1 MAYISP
7 MLTNV
12 VTAVKRASVNLN
24 RDFSEI
30 ERLQNSVKGSLD
42 FTRIAFDKIQKGLKN
57 ELGKVMPTI
66 PVVLVNEKAPKG
78 GMYLAISGIDGLAN
92 FAHGN
97 PEFAIS
103 VALMNEQTILC
114 GVVYNPARDELFFAE
129 KGKGAFK
136 EGFRSHERLRV
147 ASKQELEGALV
158 AVKPDVSNV
167 ELSAK
172 IVNNTLALCRDIRVS
187 GATSL
192 DLAYVAAGKLDAVIA
207 PTTMLANMAAGILL
221 VKEAGGM
228 ALDMEQADTRT
239 EDLAMLLNSGNL
251 MAVSFNLS
259 QKIAKVLK

>member
-7 MLTNV
+7 MLTNI
-12 VTAVKRASVNLN
+12 VTAVKKASVNLN

-30 ERLQNSVKGSLD
+30 ERLQNSIKGSLD

-57 ELGKVMPTI
+57 ELAKILPAI
-66 PVVLVNEKAPKG
+66 PSVLINEKTPQN
-78 GMYLAISGIDGLAN
+78 GMYLLVSGIEGLAN

-103 VALMNEQTILC
+103 VALMNGQTILC

-147 ASKQELEGALV
+147 AAKQELDGALI
-158 AVKPDVSNV
+158 AVKPVADDA
-167 ELSAK
+167 EMSAK
-172 IVNNTLALCRDIRVS
+172 LINNTLALSKDVRVS
-187 GATSL
+187 GAVAL
-192 DLAYVAAGKLDAVIA
+192 DLAYVASGKLDAVIA
-207 PTTMLANMAAGILL
+207 PQTMLASMAAGALL

-228 ALDMEQADTRT
+228 VLDMEQADTRT
-239 EDLAMLLNSGNL
+239 EDLSMVLNSGNL

>member
-7 MLTNV
+7 MLTNI
-12 VTAVKRASVNLN
+12 VTAVKKASVNLN

-30 ERLQNSVKGSLD
+30 ERLQNSVKGNMD
-42 FTRIAFDKIQKGLKN
+42 FTRFAFDKIQKNLKN
-57 ELGKVMPTI
+57 EFAKILPAIPT
-66 PVVLVNEKAPKG
+66 VVINEKTPQN
-78 GMYLAISGIDGLAN
+78 GMYLLISGIDGLAN

-103 VALMNEQTILC
+103 VALMNGQTILC

-147 ASKQELEGALV
+147 ASKQELDGALV
-158 AVKPDVSNV
+158 AVKPTANDV
-167 ELSAK
+167 EMSAK
-172 IVNNTLALCRDIRVS
+172 IINNTLALCNDVRVS
-187 GATSL
+187 GSVAL

-207 PTTMLANMAAGILL
+207 PDTMLASMVAGVLL

-228 ALDMEQADTRT
+228 VLEMEQADTRT
-239 EDLAMLLNSGNL
+239 EDLSMVLNSGNL

>member
-7 MLTNV
+7 MLTNI
-12 VTAVKRASVNLN
+12 VTAVKKASVNLN

-30 ERLQNSVKGSLD
+30 EHLQNSVKGSLD
-42 FTRIAFDKIQKGLKN
+42 FTKIAFDKIEKGLKI
-57 ELGKVMPTI
+57 ELAKTMPQI
-66 PVVLVNEKAPKG
+66 PVVLINDKAPKE
-78 GMYLAISGIDGLAN
+78 GMFLSVSGIEGLAN

-103 VALMNEQTILC
+103 CALVNGQTVLA

-147 ASKQELEGALV
+147 SAKQELEGALV
-158 AVKPDVSNV
+158 AVKPSANDT

-172 IVNNTLALCRDIRVS
+172 IINNTLAMCHDVRVCGS
-187 GATSL
+187 LAL

-207 PTTMLANMAAGILL
+207 PESALSSMTAGVLL
-221 VKEAGGM
+221 VKEAGGII
-228 ALDMEQADTRT
+228 LDMAQKDTRT
-239 EDLAMLLNSGNL
+239 EDLPMVLNSGNV

-259 QKIAKVLK
+259 QKIAKILK

>member
-7 MLTNV
+7 MLTNIV
-12 VTAVKRASVNLN
+12 AAVKKASVNLN

-42 FTRIAFDKIQKGLKN
+42 FTRVAFDKIQKGLKL
-57 ELGKVMPTI
+57 ELGKVLPALPTI
-66 PVVLVNEKAPKG
+66 MVNDKTPKDGMFLVV
-78 GMYLAISGIDGLAN
+78 SGIEGLAN

-103 VALMNEQTILC
+103 AALMNGQTILC

-147 ASKQELEGALV
+147 AAKQELDGALV
-158 AVKPDVSNV
+158 AVKPDVNNA

-172 IVNNTLALCRDIRVS
+172 IINNVLALCKDVRVS
-187 GATSL
+187 GSVAL
-192 DLAYVAAGKLDAVIA
+192 DLAYVASGKLDAVIA
-207 PTTMLANMAAGILL
+207 PQTMLASMAAGVLL

-228 ALDMEQADTRT
+228 ALELEQADTRT
-239 EDLAMLLNSGNL
+239 EDLAAVLNSGNL
-251 MAVSFNLS
+251 AAVSFNLS

>member
-7 MLTNV
+7 MLTNI
-12 VTAVKRASVNLN
+12 VTAVKKASVNLN

-42 FTRIAFDKIQKGLKN
+42 FAKIAFDKVEKGVRI
-57 ELGKVMPTI
+57 EFGKIVPAV
-66 PVVLVNEKAPKG
+66 PVVLINDKRPKD
-78 GMYLAISGIDGLAN
+78 GMYLSVSALEGIAN

-103 VALMNEQTILC
+103 AALMSGDTILS

-147 ASKQELEGALV
+147 AAKSELEGALV
-158 AVKPDVSNV
+158 AVKPTANDT
-167 ELSAK
+167 ELSSK
-172 IVNNTLALCRDIRVS
+172 LINNTMALCHDVRVS
-187 GATSL
+187 GTVAL

-207 PTTMLANMAAGILL
+207 PLSPLASIAAGILL
-221 VKEAGGM
+221 VKEAGGIV
-228 ALDMEQADTRT
+228 LDTEQADTRT
-239 EDLAMLLNSGNL
+239 EDLPMLLNSGNL

-259 QKIAKVLK
+259 QKIAKILK

>member
-7 MLTNV
+7 MLTNI
-12 VTAVKRASVNLN
+12 VTAVKKASVNLN

-30 ERLQNSVKGSLD
+30 ERLQNSIKGSLD
-42 FTRIAFDKIQKGLKN
+42 FTRIAFDKIQKGLKA
-57 ELGKVMPTI
+57 ELAKVLPAL
-66 PVVLVNEKAPKG
+66 PVVLFNEKAPKD
-78 GMYLAISGIDGLAN
+78 GMYLAVSGIEGLAN

-103 VALMNEQTILC
+103 AALMNGQTILC
-114 GVVYNPARDELFFAE
+114 GAVYNPARDELFFAE

-147 ASKQELEGALV
+147 AAKQELDGALI
-158 AVKPDVSNV
+158 AVKPDVENV
-167 ELSAK
+167 EQSAK
-172 IVNNTLALCRDIRVS
+172 IINNVLALSHDVRIS
-187 GATSL
+187 GCVAL

-207 PTTMLANMAAGILL
+207 PRLMLASMAAGILL

-228 ALDMEQADTRT
+228 ALELEQADMRT
-239 EDLAMLLNSGNL
+239 EELASVLNSGNL
-251 MAVSFNLS
+251 AAVSFNLS

>member
-7 MLTNV
+7 MLTNIV
-12 VTAVKRASVNLN
+12 NAVKKASVNLG

-42 FTRIAFDKIQKGLKN
+42 FTKVAFDKIEKGLKI
-57 ELGKVMPTI
+57 ELSKTVPQI
-66 PVVLVNEKAPKG
+66 PVVTINEKTPKE
-78 GMYLAISGIDGLAN
+78 GMFLSVSGIEGLAN

-103 VALMNEQTILC
+103 CALINGSVVLC
-114 GVVYNPARDELFFAE
+114 GVIYNPARDELFFAE

-147 ASKQELEGALV
+147 AAKQELEGALV
-158 AVKPDVSNV
+158 AVKPSMNDAT
-167 ELSAK
+167 LSAK
-172 IVNNTLALCRDIRVS
+172 IINNAVALCHDVRVS
-187 GATSL
+187 GCVAL
-192 DLAYVAAGKLDAVIA
+192 DLAYVAAGKLDAIIA
-207 PTTMLANMAAGILL
+207 PESSLASIAAGVLL

-228 ALDMEQADTRT
+228 ALDMAQRDTRT
-239 EDLAMLLNSGNL
+239 EDLPTVFNSGNL

-259 QKIAKVLK
+259 QKIAKILK